1 MNTRQISS
9 GQSSALLPV
18 YALALITALSACGGS
33 SANSLSKE
41 DASSA
46 SSESTPSPSENK
58 IAGTVCSSEASKKS
72 QSSESY
78 VCTMD
83 QAGKLVWLEASAS
96 KALTDKRAAEAV
108 AKAAAE
114 KAAAEAAAAEK
125 AAAEKAVQDALIA
138 QAAAEKLAAD
148 KAAQDAA
155 AAQAAADAAARQAAV
170 PPPAPAP
177 APAPVQGNCDPNYS
191 GACVPIASDVDCAGG
206 SGNGPAYVQGPVRV
220 GGSDI
225 YGLDGNDNDGIGCE
239 G

>member
-33 SANSLSKE
+33 SANTLSKE

-46 SSESTPSPSENK
+46 SSGSTPSPGESK
-58 IAGTVCSSEASKKS
+58 ISGTVCSSEASKES

-78 VCTMD
+78 VCTVD

-138 QAAAEKLAAD
+138 QAAAEKAAAD

-177 APAPVQGNCDPNYS
+177 APAQGNCDPNYS

-220 GGSDI
+220 VGSDI

>member
-1 MNTRQISS
+1 MGTS
-9 GQSSALLPV
+9 
-18 YALALITALSACGGS
+18 C
-33 SANSLSKE
+33 
-41 DASSA
+41 
-46 SSESTPSPSENK
+46 SP
-58 IAGTVCSSEASKKS
+58 EATLKS

-78 VCTMD
+78 VCTID
-83 QAGKLVWLEASAS
+83 QSGKLVWLEASAS
-96 KALTDKRAAEAV
+96 KTLIEKRAAEAA

-114 KAAAEAAAAEK
+114 KAVADAAAAEK
-125 AAAEKAVQDALIA
+125 AAAEKTAQEAAAALAAIE
-138 QAAAEKLAAD
+138 QAAAV

-155 AAQAAADAAARQAAV
+155 AAKTAADAAAKQAAV

-177 APAPVQGNCDPNYS
+177 AQGNCDPNYS

-220 GGSDI
+220 VGSDI